1 MTASASTSTSSS
13 ASTASAFSIF
23 AITWAVDPS
32 CSIRALRSRTSAA
45 DRTKDSAMKSHP
57 SLSANSRSWR
67 SFRVSDGIGIGTP
80 GRFTPLWDVTVP
92 PTTMPHRNRPD
103 STASTR
109 SRIIPSSINTSCPGR
124 KTSPMAAGAT
134 GSSPLPAPSP
144 PVTTVTSEPCV
155 RTSGWSSPPTRNFGP
170 CRSPISASGRP
181 TFSWTSRMSFALA
194 A

>member
-1 MTASASTSTSSS
+1 
-13 ASTASAFSIF
+13 
-23 AITWAVDPS
+23 
-32 CSIRALRSRTSAA
+32 
-45 DRTKDSAMKSHP
+45 MKSHP

-134 GSSPLPAPSP
+134 GSSPLAGAVSARHHRHLRALRQDQRLVEPSDAELRPLQVADQRERPADLLLDVADELRSRRMIFMSP
-144 PVTTVTSEPCV
+144 V
-155 RTSGWSSPPTRNFGP
+155 
-170 CRSPISASGRP
+170 
-181 TFSWTSRMSFALA
+181 
-194 A
+194 